1 MTAGLA
7 TEATRE
13 ETMAREFK
21 LPDIGEGVHEGEV
34 VKWFVKEGDA
44 VKENDP
50 VVEVMTDKVTVQIPS
65 PVTGK
70 ILQLRAKEGEVVKVG
85 STLVVFGEAGEAV
98 PTRPEAARPT
108 APPPAPAR
116 TEAPPAPSPTGD
128 ILAAPAV
135 RRLAKELNVNLAAIR
150 GSGPQGRLSEDDVRK
165 AAHGP
170 ARTTVVAPPPAVAV
184 APGGSE
190 QRIPIHGLRKRIF
203 EKMARSNVTAA
214 HFTYV
219 EEVDMTQLVHL
230 RDHLKPTAD
239 RKGVKL
245 TFLPFFVKAI
255 LAALVEFPT
264 LNASVD
270 DERGEI
276 VVKRYY
282 NIGIATATDEGL
294 TVTVVHDADKKGL
307 WDLAK
312 EIERLAAAARD
323 KKLSLQDVQGSTF
336 TITSLG
342 KEGGIFAT
350 PIINWPEVAILGIHK
365 IEKRPVV
372 IGAGPGGYP
381 AAIRAAQLGKRVL
394 LVERDRLGGECLNY
408 GCIPSKALIHTG
420 NLIHAIERA
429 GERGLETGP
438 VKLDLAKLQ
447 QWKTSVVQRLV
458 NGVGQ
463 LCKGNRVDVLSGH
476 ASFMGPNDLEI
487 RKADGSDWV
496 TFTDAIIATGG
507 RPSDLPAFRFD
518 GKRVI
523 STKEALELPR
533 VPQNFAI
540 IGGGV
545 SGLEIGMFYAKL
557 GSRVVVI
564 EIMEQ
569 LLPGTDP
576 EAVRVVARNLQK
588 LGVEVHIKSQARGW
602 REDKGQTVVDIVT
615 PEGLI
620 ARRADIILVTVGR
633 KPNTDELH
641 AEVAGVEFGPRGYV
655 KVDRQLRTSN
665 PHVYAIGDV
674 IGPPFLAHKATK
686 ERGTAAEV
694 IAGHPVE
701 RDAHA
706 MPAAIFTDPEIA
718 TVGLQEA
725 EANAQG
731 RRTRMGRVPFAAI
744 GRALTTGE
752 YDGFVKL
759 IADADTKVLLGATIV
774 GPNASDLISELTLA
788 IEMGATLADI
798 ALTVHPHP
806 TLPEAGWGC
815 TVRAMSA

>member
-1 MTAGLA
+1 MTAAKSTSPPRIVIPKGRTSSPLTHRKEEQDGNLSGAARRAQITPTGLCHSSTTLLLPVSTSSGGHKMIRLNASGRPSVQTVKPAAGLA
-7 TEATRE
+7 TAQDRGEA
-13 ETMAREFK
+13 MAREFK

-34 VKWFVKEGDA
+34 VKWFVREGDA

-50 VVEVMTDKVTVQIPS
+50 MVEVMTDKVTVQIPS

-98 PTRPEAARPT
+98 PTRPEATARPT
-108 APPPAPAR
+108 APPPAAAR
-116 TEAPPAPSPTGD
+116 TEAPPPAPGPTGD
-128 ILAAPAV
+128 VLAAPAV
-135 RRLAKELNVNLAAIR
+135 RRLAKELNVNLAAVR
-150 GSGPQGRLSEDDVRK
+150 GSGPEGRLTEDDVRK

-170 ARTTVVAPPPAVAV
+170 VRTTVAAPPPVAAAASSGV
-184 APGGSE
+184 E

-203 EKMARSNVTAA
+203 EKMAKSNVTAA

-255 LAALVEFPT
+255 LAALVEFPN

-276 VVKRYY
+276 VVKGYY

-294 TVTVVHDADKKGL
+294 TVTVVHEADKKGL

-323 KKLSLQDVQGSTF
+323 KKLSLLDVQGSTF

-342 KEGGIFAT
+342 KEGGILAT
-350 PIINWPEVAILGIHK
+350 PIINWPAVRKGI
-365 IEKRPVV
+365 KRAETFGRSVDRHVDLVV

-420 NLIHAIERA
+420 NLIRAIERA
-429 GERGLETGP
+429 GERGVETGP

-507 RPSDLPAFRFD
+507 RPSDLPTFRFD

-557 GSRVVVI
+557 GTRVVVI

-588 LGVEVHIKSQARGW
+588 LGVEVHVKSQARGW

-620 ARRADIILVTVGR
+620 ARR
-633 KPNTDELH
+633 H
-641 AEVAGVEFGPRGYV
+641 
-655 KVDRQLRTSN
+655 
-665 PHVYAIGDV
+665 
-674 IGPPFLAHKATK
+674 
-686 ERGTAAEV
+686 
-694 IAGHPVE
+694 
-701 RDAHA
+701 
-706 MPAAIFTDPEIA
+706 
-718 TVGLQEA
+718 
-725 EANAQG
+725 
-731 RRTRMGRVPFAAI
+731 
-744 GRALTTGE
+744 
-752 YDGFVKL
+752 
-759 IADADTKVLLGATIV
+759 
-774 GPNASDLISELTLA
+774 
-788 IEMGATLADI
+788 
-798 ALTVHPHP
+798 
-806 TLPEAGWGC
+806 
-815 TVRAMSA
+815 